1 MAEIKKTK
9 VETPEATVTHREFVN
24 DYNPQILK
32 AIEAM
37 EELKSTN
44 KISRAFKVKS
54 KEIKKGNQKLDENKN
69 PLFTQDG
76 KPQMWADRYTLQ
88 TSSEDGK
95 IDIKVTEEQFESIEV
110 GKWYMAVGHVEIFTP
125 YEGMPREIIKYD
137 EFQQLFGVQ
146 A

>member
-1 MAEIKKTK
+1 MANTTK
-9 VETPEATVTHREFVN
+9 RETPDATVTHAQFAGEH
-24 DYNPQILK
+24 NPQILK

-44 KISRAFKVKS
+44 KINRAFKVKS
-54 KEIKKGNQKLDENKN
+54 KELKKGNQKLDENKN
-69 PLFTQDG
+69 PLFNQDG
-76 KPQMWADRYTLQ
+76 TPQMWPDRFTIQ
-88 TSSEDGK
+88 TTSEDGK

-110 GKWYMAVGHVEIFTP
+110 GKWYIAVGHVEIYTP
-125 YEGMPREIIKYD
+125 YEGMPREVIKYD